1 MTDTQYIH
9 LRELIRATLKADTVK
24 IIFTKADGTERAI
37 KCTLDFDIIPEEK
50 HPVKSDALVVES
62 TEFKRTA
69 LRVFDVE
76 AQDWRSFKPE
86 TVLSINGLKV
96 ENLGIF

>member
-9 LRELIRATLKADTVK
+9 LRELIRATLKSDTVK
-24 IIFTKADGTERAI
+24 VIFTKADGTERVI
-37 KCTLDFDIIPEEK
+37 KCTLDFEIIPEDK
-50 HPVKSDALVVES
+50 HPKTSDKAVVEN

-69 LRVFDVE
+69 LRVFDVDVQE
-76 AQDWRSFKPE
+76 WRSFKPE
-86 TVLSINGLKV
+86 TVLSINGLKI